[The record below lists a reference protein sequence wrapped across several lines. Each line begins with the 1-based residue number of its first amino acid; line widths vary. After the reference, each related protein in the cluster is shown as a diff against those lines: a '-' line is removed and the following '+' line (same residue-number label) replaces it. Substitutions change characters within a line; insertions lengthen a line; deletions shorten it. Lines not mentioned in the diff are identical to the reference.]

1 MPKNTLEKLSLTART
16 ALVVGVTLLF
26 ALLCCLLLAFVA
38 GKSEDPTAHLTLYG
52 EIAFALSMLLCGFL
66 GARIAVDRRFVSGLL
81 AGGIVLLLV
90 IAGSIALGGTSF
102 VKEAILAAL
111 GAFIAAAGALLGA
124 KEKKR
129 RRKH

>member
-1 MPKNTLEKLSLTART
+1 MPKNALEKLTLTART

-26 ALLCCLLLAFVA
+26 ALLCCMLLAFVA
-38 GKSEDPTAHLTLYG
+38 GRSEDPTANLTLYG

-66 GARIAVDRRFVSGLL
+66 GAKLAADRRFASGLL
-81 AGGIVLLLV
+81 AGGIVLVLV
-90 IAGSIALGGTSF
+90 IAASIAFGGTSF

-111 GAFIAAAGALLGA
+111 GAFVAATGALLGA